1 MSFLESYVEENL
13 KDPEFAKEWADSELE
28 YTLARNII
36 RQRNRLGLTQSEV
49 ALRMHTKQNVVSRIE
64 NGSQNVTLKSL
75 KLLAAAL
82 QTDVPSLMQ
91 EYDEKQD
98 EQKTSSDLVKS

>member
-1 MSFLESYVEENL
+1 MSFLESYVAENL

-28 YTLARNII
+28 YTIARNII
-36 RQRNRLGLTQSEV
+36 RRRNRLGLTQSEV
-49 ALRMHTKQNVVSRIE
+49 ASRMHTKQNVVSRIE

-75 KLLAAAL
+75 KSLAAAL

-98 EQKTSSDLVKS
+98 EKKTSSDLVKS

>member
-1 MSFLESYVEENL
+1 MSFLESYIAKNL
-13 KDPEFAKEWADSELE
+13 KDPEFANEWADSELE

-36 RQRNRLGLTQSEV
+36 RQRNRLGLTQNEV

-64 NGSQNVTLKSL
+64 NRNQNVTLKSL
-75 KLLAAAL
+75 KSLAAAL

-91 EYDEKQD
+91 EYDKNQD
-98 EQKTSSDLVKS
+98 EQTNSSNLVES